1 MKRFGYSIMGLVFTL
16 ASLSCG
22 KDGSGGGLPGLET
35 LVKELAGQC
44 GIACPG
50 DTLDGVKVKGVVDGN
65 AAISGVPSVDA
76 FFGAVINFQNAAT
89 NVSSGMEA
97 QLNLIRGD
105 FGIAAN
111 EDLNAKLKAQFDAN
125 LEGGVVFQYQPAR
138 CAVDAGAT
146 VQAQARCEGS
156 VTPPKAMV
164 ECKGSCEVQAS
175 ASVKCDADVDLQCS
189 FTGPT
194 VDCQGSCQGTCEAE
208 LKAAA
213 SCSGTCRG
221 SCSGNCS
228 AYSDSAGTKCA
239 GSCDAMCMGTC
250 EAKVEASA
258 KCMGTCRGECTVTN
272 PSGGC
277 MGAAHAECKA
287 KANASVMCEGKCEGE
302 ITPPMAK
309 AECQASAK
317 AEAHVNVQCT
327 PPKLELSYKLKAK
340 TGADL
345 VAQAKFEGALKGL
358 VNVRLPALLQASA
371 RADSIA
377 TAGEDLVV
385 AAGAAVKGS
394 FDTLAKADASVKAKF
409 GVTCAFNELPKVDDA
424 IKTSNERLTMD
435 LMEVKDVKSACGLP
449 M

>member
-22 KDGSGGGLPGLET
+22 GKDGLAP
-35 LVKELAGQC
+35 LVAGLAGQC
-44 GIACPG
+44 GLACPG
-50 DTLDGVKVKGVVDGN
+50 NKLDGVTVKGVVDGN

-89 NVSSGMEA
+89 NVSAGMES
-97 QLNLIRGD
+97 QLDLIRGD
-105 FGIAAN
+105 FGIAATD
-111 EDLNAKLKAQFDAN
+111 DLQAKLKAQFAAN

-156 VTPPKAMV
+156 VTPPKAML

-175 ASVKCDADVDLQCS
+175 ADVKCAADVDLECS

-194 VDCQGSCQGTCEAE
+194 VDCKGSCEGTCEAK
-208 LKAAA
+208 LDVAAK
-213 SCSGTCRG
+213 CSGTCRG
-221 SCSGNCS
+221 MCVGSCS
-228 AYSDSAGTKCA
+228 AYLDSAGAQCA
-239 GSCDAMCMGTC
+239 GTCDGMCMGTC

-258 KCMGTCRGECTVTN
+258 KCMGTCKGECTVTN

-277 MGAAHAECKA
+277 MGAAHAQCNATA
-287 KANASVMCEGKCEGE
+287 KASVMCEGKCEGDF
-302 ITPPMAK
+302 TPPMAK
-309 AECQASAK
+309 VECQASAK

-327 PPKLELSYKLKAK
+327 PPKLALNYKLKA
-340 TGADL
+340 GVDL
-345 VAQAKFEGALKGL
+345 MAQAKFEGALKSL

-377 TAGEDLVV
+377 TAGDDLVS
-385 AAGAAVKGS
+385 AAGVAVTGS
-394 FDTLAKADASVKAKF
+394 VDTLAKGDISLKASF
-409 GVTCAFNELPKVDDA
+409 GLTCALGELPKVDDA
-424 IKTSNERLTMD
+424 ISTSSERLTMN
-435 LMEVKDVKSACGLP
+435 LMDVKDVKSACGLP